1 MALRVVLDADG
12 VFLCERP
19 YWRTALATAL
29 AVLGVDGLPRETFRA
44 LDRELFDVRS
54 AQQHVKAIGI
64 NSNWYLSGALVGCA
78 REELVRRDLS
88 ESLSRGD
95 VNAAADCWSAALAA
109 YAESLVHRSDGS
121 GSPVDWLDQQTWFGP
136 VIPRFQDIFHER
148 DRRFDITPRH
158 QVLGDVQ
165 AKRETF
171 SRLLRSGVRVCI
183 CTGRGQNEVREPI
196 RQFELTDESHIDTL
210 VTHDEV
216 AAAEQATGQAAL
228 SKPHWFPLAAAVVGF
243 EPALEALKNG
253 GSLRAPDGERAVFA
267 GDGMADF
274 RSTANARSRGLD
286 VDFVLVTSAALS
298 KDRVDEIRAAEFTIG
313 VIPQFEALPDLF
325 AETVR

>member
-19 YWRTALATAL
+19 YWRTSLATAL

-78 REELVRRDLS
+78 REESVRQGLS
-88 ESLSRGD
+88 EALSRGD
-95 VNAAADCWSAALAA
+95 VAAAADHWSAALAE
-109 YAESLVHRSDGS
+109 YAESLVHRCDGS
-121 GSPVDWLDQQTWFGP
+121 GSPVDWLDQQPWFGP
-136 VIPRFQDIFHER
+136 IVPRFQEIFHER

-171 SRLLRSGVRVCI
+171 SRLRRNGVRVCI
-183 CTGRGQNEVREPI
+183 CTGRGLKEVLEAI
-196 RQFELTDESHIDTL
+196 RQFELMDESHIDTL

-216 AAAEQATGQAAL
+216 DAAERETGQVAL

-243 EPALEALKNG
+243 APALDALKNG

-286 VDFVLVTSAALS
+286 VAFVLVTSAALS
-298 KDRVDEIRAAEFTIG
+298 KDRVDEIRTAAFTIG
-313 VIPQFEALPDLF
+313 VVPRFEALPDVL
-325 AETVR
+325 AEAIR